1 MHKLISSHID
11 NESKYVGKYF
21 TYGGDCMG
29 KISDKDSYKNMKTAT
44 KSSQFYATKQ
54 AAKKAKENRFATK

>member
-1 MHKLISSHID
+1 
-11 NESKYVGKYF
+11 
-21 TYGGDCMG
+21 MG